1 MKLMEDVI
9 LKHSIE
15 IRTTPEKIFEFLS
28 SLVDDKSY
36 RSWHYDDHVALRW
49 LKGSP
54 WQEGSVIYAE
64 EYIDGELHKLTF
76 IVTKVVSN
84 REIEYVPVSRFRRR
98 YTPKYTFSVEPK
110 DASCV
115 FTATVHARIPLL
127 LRLIAKKRVERGLSS
142 VQKHMKEEGENLKR
156 ILEVDEHSHNNSMD
170 SDKQ

>member
-15 IRTTPEKIFEFLS
+15 IRTTPERIFEFFYN
-28 SLVDDKSY
+28 LVDDESY
-36 RSWHYDDHVALRW
+36 RAWHPDDHVAMRW
-49 LKGSP
+49 TKGSP

-64 EYIDGELHKLTF
+64 ESIDGKLYKLTF
-76 IVTKVVSN
+76 IVTRVVPN

-110 DASCV
+110 KADCI
-115 FTATVHARIPLL
+115 FTAAVHIRVPLL
-127 LRLIAKKRVERGLSS
+127 PKLLAGKRIERGLSS

-156 ILEVDEHSHNNSMD
+156 ILET
-170 SDKQ
+170 